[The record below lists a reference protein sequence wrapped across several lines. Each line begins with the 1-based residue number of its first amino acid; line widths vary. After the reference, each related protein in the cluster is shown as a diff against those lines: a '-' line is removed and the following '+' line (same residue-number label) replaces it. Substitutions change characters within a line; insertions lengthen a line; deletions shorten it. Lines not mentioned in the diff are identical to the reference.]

1 MRGKLSWIIKP
12 RFKLNDYDTLSWQR
26 PGHASVLTLIDDKSY
41 TWWIIKILLVIIC
54 RIQASKP
61 CESTFFPELF
71 RLSPP
76 NWWCTSSIF
85 LFPNSLKP
93 NSKYGIILQIWKK
106 SADFQVFRWNWWSL
120 HDIRL
125 FIKRKM
131 ENCQVLRNNNA
142 QPKENKDSIVDQ
154 KSLPK
159 GTENAPFCTSRF
171 VLQKVV

>member
-1 MRGKLSWIIKP
+1 M
-12 RFKLNDYDTLSWQR
+12 NDYDTLSWQR
-26 PGHASVLTLIDDKSY
+26 PGHASVLTLIYDKSH
-41 TWWIIKILLVIIC
+41 TWWIVKILLVIVC
-54 RIQASKP
+54 RIQATKP
-61 CESTFFPELF
+61 CESTFFRELF

-76 NWWCTSSIF
+76 NWWSTSSIF

-93 NSKYGIILQIWKK
+93 TCSIYGMILQIWKK
-106 SADFQVFRWNWWSL
+106 SAHFQVFLWNWWSL

-142 QPKENKDSIVDQ
+142 QPNENKDSIADQ

-159 GTENAPFCTSRF
+159 GTENAPFCASRF
-171 VLQKVV
+171 VLQKVE